1 MIELIILCGLA
12 WLLKGFLEAPTEQ
25 DVCDYIVMS
34 EFEIQDEDV
43 S

>member
-1 MIELIILCGLA
+1 MIELIILCGLV
-12 WLLKGFLEAPTEQ
+12 WLLKGFLQAPTEQ

-34 EFEIQDEDV
+34 EFEVQDDDL